1 MAVNIT
7 QIISPSPYDI
17 KDNNLLQPSQV
28 EALFDPSIDYI
39 EYVIT
44 TPNKS
49 FKNVDY
55 NYNNYT
61 FPTNGTVTSN
71 AISNIDIDPISDINR
86 KGYNSGDFETYYNF
100 YKTKL
105 ETSPSNRN
113 IFIKEISANRTELK
127 LNFSSTPS
135 NASSI
140 LENFKQE
147 ASNNFSIYFEDFY
160 LNFGEDNLIVANNFD
175 YDPSNFDILINL
187 YQPLP
192 NNIQTNN
199 TLWVVTKIADPLA
212 FSISITPELVSP
224 TIVTFDIKGPNFN
237 IALADKVNNTTNYT
251 DYSIIIIKYS
261 YIFY

>member
-44 TPNKS
+44 TLINH

-86 KGYNSGDFETYYNF
+86 KDIIVGILKHIIT
-100 YKTKL
+100 
-105 ETSPSNRN
+105 
-113 IFIKEISANRTELK
+113 FIK
-127 LNFSSTPS
+127 LN
-135 NASSI
+135 
-140 LENFKQE
+140 
-147 ASNNFSIYFEDFY
+147 
-160 LNFGEDNLIVANNFD
+160 
-175 YDPSNFDILINL
+175 
-187 YQPLP
+187 
-192 NNIQTNN
+192 
-199 TLWVVTKIADPLA
+199 
-212 FSISITPELVSP
+212 
-224 TIVTFDIKGPNFN
+224 
-237 IALADKVNNTTNYT
+237 
-251 DYSIIIIKYS
+251 
-261 YIFY
+261 